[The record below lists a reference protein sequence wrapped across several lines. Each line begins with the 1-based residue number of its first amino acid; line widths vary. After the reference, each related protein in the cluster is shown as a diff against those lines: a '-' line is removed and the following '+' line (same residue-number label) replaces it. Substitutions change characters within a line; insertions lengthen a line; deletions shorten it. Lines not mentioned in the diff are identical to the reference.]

1 MVWVHGVNNHQ
12 HRFFCSISSDLC
24 HFVHVTRGWVLNA
37 YHFTTWYGSG
47 LGSLRGWRLAAWVSM
62 VHMLGVGSTMWKSLQ
77 ALFTFKR
84 LLAWVQPFVLYQMMF
99 VLESLTA
106 LITLVR
112 SLIYSKKKRKKIF
125 SVYSFHFL
133 FLSTSW
139 YSNVQNKVRIL
150 HV

>member
-1 MVWVHGVNNHQ
+1 MKWMVWVHGVYNHQ

-62 VHMLGVGSTMWKSLQ
+62 VHMLWVGSTMWKSLQ

-84 LLAWVQPFVLYQMMF
+84 LLARVQPFVLYQMMF
-99 VLESLTA
+99 VLESLIA
-106 LITLVR
+106 FITLVR
-112 SLIYSKKKRKKIF
+112 SLICTKKREKYFIIQ
-125 SVYSFHFL
+125 YTT
-133 FLSTSW
+133 LS
-139 YSNVQNKVRIL
+139 I
-150 HV
+150 